1 MNEIKV
7 TVAYEKPTTSKFDAL
22 MREYEVAKKYA
33 DETVSYYK
41 PLADVAEDAKMSAIL
56 EQLETIKEYAR
67 KLRTLSDKHTARI
80 SACVTAKMRSSY
92 HSSGA
97 YFEIYCD
104 ELSVCSITWSA
115 IPFTLENL
123 ATRRYDFTG
132 TGWNILGMWDEWHIY
147 EKLEEEA
154 LRQIRSKI
162 TEQTRRSNAEKNRLH
177 NITKGGN

>member
-7 TVAYEKPTTSKFDAL
+7 TVSYEKPTTSKFDAL
-22 MREYEVAKKYA
+22 FAQYEAAKKCA
-33 DETVSYYK
+33 DETVTYYK
-41 PLADVAEDAKMSAIL
+41 PLADAAEEAKMSAIL

-67 KLRTLSDKHTARI
+67 KLRTLNGTHTARI
-80 SACVTAKMRSSY
+80 NTYVSAKMRSSY

-97 YFEIYCD
+97 YFEVYCD
-104 ELSVCSITWSA
+104 KQGVCSVTWDNT
-115 IPFTLENL
+115 PFTLEKL
-123 ATRRYDFTG
+123 TVRRSDFTG

-154 LRQIRSKI
+154 LKQIRSKI
-162 TEQTRRSNAEKNRLH
+162 TEQTRRSNEEKNRLY